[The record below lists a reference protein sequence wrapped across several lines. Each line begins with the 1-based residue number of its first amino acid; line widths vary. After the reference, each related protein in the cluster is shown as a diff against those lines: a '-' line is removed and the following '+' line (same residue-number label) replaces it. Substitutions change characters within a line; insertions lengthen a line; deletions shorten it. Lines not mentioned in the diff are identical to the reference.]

1 VLFSRQRGYGQPNHT
16 TPGNALDYQHI
27 AYELDEGILTITLD
41 RAEQLNAFTNTMML
55 EMIDAFDRADA
66 DDSVRA
72 IIVTGRGR
80 GFCAGADLSGGPSTF
95 DANRGGRSTDI
106 SEYRDGGGRLTL
118 RIFECKKPV
127 IGAING
133 PAVGVGVT
141 MTLAMDIRLASDQ
154 ARFGFVFSRRG
165 IVPEACSTWFL
176 PRIVGIQQAA
186 EWVYSGRVFNAQEAL
201 AGRLVRSVHPHAD
214 LLPAAREIARE
225 IAQNTAP
232 VSVAL
237 SRQMLW
243 RGLVA
248 DHPMQAHMADS
259 RGILVMGQSP
269 DVREGVAAFLEKRAP
284 KFTMSVSKELP
295 DLFPWWE
302 EPTFR

>member
-1 VLFSRQRGYGQPNHT
+1 MRHM
-16 TPGNALDYQHI
+16 DYEHI
-27 AYELDEGILTITLD
+27 AYDVQDRILTITLD
-41 RAEQLNAFTNTMML
+41 RPEQLNAFTGQMMT
-55 EMIDAFDRADA
+55 EMIDAFDRSDA
-66 DDSVRA
+66 DDNIRA
-72 IIVTGRGR
+72 VIVTGRGR
-80 GFCAGADLSGGPSTF
+80 GFCAGADLSGGANTF
-95 DANRGGRSTDI
+95 DATRNGRATADI

-118 RIFECKKPV
+118 RIFESKKPV
-127 IGAING
+127 IAAING

-141 MTLAMDIRLASDQ
+141 MTLPMDVRIASDQ
-154 ARFGFVFSRRG
+154 ARIGFVFAKRG

-186 EWVYSGRVFNAQEAL
+186 EWVYSGRVFTAQEAL
-201 AGRLVRSVHPHAD
+201 AGRLVRSVHPHAE
-214 LLPAAREIARE
+214 LLDAARDIARDF
-225 IAQNTAP
+225 ANNTSA

-259 RGILVMGQSP
+259 RGILLMGQSS
-269 DVREGVAAFLEKRAP
+269 DVKEGVASFLEKRP
-284 KFTMSVSKELP
+284 PNFQMSVSKELP

-302 EPTFR
+302 QPTFR